1 MDENRAE
8 SCRRDAET
16 PIEREGGPLS
26 KEMDVL
32 SRDRSG
38 CAPYGFRALFPASIG
53 IEGERRY
60 ERSIQRLEMDARLQ
74 MADLDLELLFLYR
87 DRLETID
94 EQIAQCKEALSSN
107 SGNAHIRRYMLAAF
121 QDKKDTLREIVRTSE
136 LKIQERSL
144 E

>member
-1 MDENRAE
+1 
-8 SCRRDAET
+8 
-16 PIEREGGPLS
+16 
-26 KEMDVL
+26 
-32 SRDRSG
+32 
-38 CAPYGFRALFPASIG
+38 
-53 IEGERRY
+53 
-60 ERSIQRLEMDARLQ
+60 MDARPQ

-121 QDKKDTLREIVRTSE
+121 QDKKDTLREIVKTSE